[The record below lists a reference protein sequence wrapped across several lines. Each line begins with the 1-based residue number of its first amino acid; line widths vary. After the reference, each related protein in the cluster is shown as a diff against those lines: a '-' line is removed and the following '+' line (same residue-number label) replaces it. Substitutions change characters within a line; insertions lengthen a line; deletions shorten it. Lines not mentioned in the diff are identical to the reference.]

1 MINLAKLCLGVAV
14 LTVTACGPADTQT
27 SGSGGLPPGPAITVS
42 YTEPAAIDITAVH
55 KLPLTGVELIAPGG
69 RTSRAATIDR
79 EFSTAAPSYPPQ
91 VGVGIFGGSG
101 GGFGV
106 GTGLGFPLG
115 GSPASAPPPVRARAR
130 VPVDDVADYRQNW
143 ERYVVRLRF
152 GTAPADTAVA
162 DMPAPAPR

>member
-1 MINLAKLCLGVAV
+1 MLNLTKLCLAVAA
-14 LTVTACGPADTQT
+14 LTVTACGPADRQST
-27 SGSGGLPPGPAITVS
+27 SGSAPSSSINVS
-42 YTEPAAIDITAVH
+42 FAEPAVIDVMAVH
-55 KLPLTGVELIAPGG
+55 PLPLTGVELIAPGG

-79 EFSTAAPSYPPQ
+79 EFSAAAPSYPPS

-101 GGFGV
+101 GIGL

-115 GSPASAPPPVRARAR
+115 GGHSASAPPPVRAKAR
-130 VPVDDVADYRQNW
+130 VTVDDIADYRQNW

>member
-1 MINLAKLCLGVAV
+1 MLNLAKLCLALAM
-14 LTVTACGPADTQT
+14 LTVTACGPADTQST
-27 SGSGGLPPGPAITVS
+27 SGGVPSPSINVS
-42 YTEPAAIDITAVH
+42 FAEPAAIDITAVH
-55 KLPLTGVELIAPGG
+55 PLPLTGVELIAPDG

-79 EFSTAAPSYPPQ
+79 EFSTAAPSYPPS

-101 GGFGV
+101 GIGL

-115 GSPASAPPPVRARAR
+115 GGYPASAPPPVRAKAR
-130 VPVDDVADYRQNW
+130 VTVGDVTDYRQNW